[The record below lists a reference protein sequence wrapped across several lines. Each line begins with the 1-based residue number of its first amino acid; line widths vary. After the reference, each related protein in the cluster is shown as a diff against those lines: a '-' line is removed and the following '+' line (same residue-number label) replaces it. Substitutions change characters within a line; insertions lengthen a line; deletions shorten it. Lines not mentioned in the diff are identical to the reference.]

1 MSRRPASAAP
11 GRPTRDEVI
20 ARADARFSAIV
31 REQDALSIE
40 DAARAALWR
49 GGPSFESIVE
59 HLAAVRDARARR
71 ARGEHVPPIPPLS
84 IERAARMDAARV
96 ARTPAVAA

>member
-1 MSRRPASAAP
+1 VPHL
-11 GRPTRDEVI
+11 PTRDEVI

-59 HLAAVRDARARR
+59 HLSAVRDARARR

-84 IERAARMDAARV
+84 LARAAHLDAERGRRAF
-96 ARTPAVAA
+96 AA